1 MISLCLCSL
10 IPYDLLST
18 LLCDFSTFLIS
29 TESSKLEW
37 EGEGCVGVLGNG
49 GWGGGSYLYLSL
61 INSLSFDLFL
71 NAWAA
76 VQRLIPFP

>member
-10 IPYDLLST
+10 IPYDLLSS
-18 LLCDFSTFLIS
+18 LLCDFNTFLIS
-29 TESSKLEW
+29 TESSKLER
-37 EGEGCVGVLGNG
+37 EGRAGAGG
-49 GWGGGSYLYLSL
+49 GWGESYLYLSL

-76 VQRLIPFP
+76 VQCLLPFP

>member
-29 TESSKLEW
+29 TESSKLVW
-37 EGEGCVGVLGNG
+37 EGEGCVGFL
-49 GWGGGSYLYLSL
+49 GGGVVFISVFNKFTF
-61 INSLSFDLFL
+61 I
-71 NAWAA
+71 
-76 VQRLIPFP
+76 